1 MPSVTDCCLL
11 PLIPSQLLYLR
22 FLITLS
28 HWLLPSHYP
37 IFSLASP
44 YMSTTSTTKTAI
56 IISGEMGRRAGQ
68 CTLRVYS
75 EPGEQYGKER

>member
-11 PLIPSQLLYLR
+11 PLIPSQLLYLC

-28 HWLLPSHYP
+28 HWFLPSHYP

-44 YMSTTSTTKTAI
+44 YMSTASTTKTPI
-56 IISGEMGRRAGQ
+56 INGEMGRRAGQ
-68 CTLRVYS
+68 CMLRVYS